1 MSDRDLAE
9 RFGDLDVNDRVRVT
23 TDGTEFEGPASP
35 IDYVP
40 EESLRVEVRPEN
52 SDERY
57 ELRAEYEDGWSDV
70 AVRLADMDGEDTAWQ
85 DLGTVERVEAES
97 ESGESKGGEGENEGS
112 ENSEGTE
119 SSGENSWEWG
129 VS

>member
-1 MSDRDLAE
+1 MSDRDLVE
-9 RFGDLDVNDRVRVT
+9 RLGDLDVNDRIRVT
-23 TDGTEFEGPASP
+23 TADDASFEGPVSP

-57 ELRAEYEDGWSDV
+57 EMRATYDGEWTGV
-70 AVRLADMDGEDTAWQ
+70 TVRLADMAGEETEWQ
-85 DLGTVERVEAES
+85 DLGTVEGVEVETASGEAE
-97 ESGESKGGEGENEGS
+97 
-112 ENSEGTE
+112 
-119 SSGENSWEWG
+119 WEWG